1 MIEMKYNE
9 SIILVSSHRAEYLES
24 KGWVRTDAA
33 IDETPAQAE
42 ETDESE
48 ED

>member
-1 MIEMKYNE
+1 MIEMKLNGA
-9 SIILVSSHRAEYLES
+9 IIRVTLDRVEYLES

-33 IDETPAQAE
+33 IDETSAE
-42 ETDESE
+42 AEQPDESL

>member
-1 MIEMKYNE
+1 MVEMEYNG
-9 SIILVSSHRAEYLES
+9 SLIRVNIDRVEYLES

-33 IDETPAQAE
+33 IDKPSAEAE

>member
-1 MIEMKYNE
+1 MVEMEYNG
-9 SIILVSSHRAEYLES
+9 SIIRVALDRVEYLES

-33 IDETPAQAE
+33 IDETSAEAE
-42 ETDESE
+42 ETDKSE

>member
-1 MIEMKYNE
+1 MIEMTLNGSVISVIE
-9 SIILVSSHRAEYLES
+9 GRVEYLES

-42 ETDESE
+42 ETDKSE

>member
-1 MIEMKYNE
+1 MVEMENNGSTIRV
-9 SIILVSSHRAEYLES
+9 SIDRVEYLES

-33 IDETPAQAE
+33 IDKTSAE
-42 ETDESE
+42 AEQTDESE